1 VGEEVGVMATAPKL
15 RVVDGGAPRKNTNMA
30 PTNGFTKLHN
40 DFAGKDG
47 MQRLS
52 LSAQALLI
60 ALLAQYTGKN
70 NGALKITA
78 KVLGGRWVSNDVRK
92 RARDE
97 LVREGFV
104 VQLFQGHRPNRAS
117 LYAVTCF
124 ELDPHRDH
132 DAAAARQFAVG
143 TWKRKEGGDA

>member
-1 VGEEVGVMATAPKL
+1 MATKPQL
-15 RVVDGGAPRKNTNMA
+15 RVVGGATTKKSMTMA
-30 PTNGFTKLHN
+30 PTNGFVKLYN

-52 LSAQALLI
+52 LSAQSLLI
-60 ALLAQYTGKN
+60 ALLYQYNGRN
-70 NGALKITA
+70 NGALKITGT
-78 KVLGGRWVSNDVRK
+78 VLGGRWQSNRQRL

-104 VQLFQGHRPNRAS
+104 VQLFQGRRPNKAS

-124 ELDPHRDH
+124 DLDPHRDH
-132 DAAAARQFAVG
+132 DAAEVNQFKVG
-143 TWKRKEGGDA
+143 AWKRGDGNVE